1 MVRYSGMVMA
11 YLDKYVIY
19 SSTCKNS
26 SNINSY
32 YIAIP
37 QKDYDGYSLCVGL
50 PDKHVDF
57 ALKDS
62 ILEEFNDN
70 LEKIDSEKIIYA
82 LPVVPRGLVINEDN
96 QNDDKVYQELS
107 QSLLSMMADIFD
119 EMIENNHKQME
130 QKVFLV
136 VKNEAQKK
144 FFDWMD
150 MKKPGLFQEIW
161 LNNRKLEEL
170 SVNNNLMNDE
180 MIGTGNS
187 GNALSGGLTT
197 SSYEVSKP
205 KVKVLVSPSKHGFST
220 ITGLFLTIVMSLFLG
235 ISLAIMIVK

>member
-19 SSTCKNS
+19 SSTCKNN
-26 SNINSY
+26 SNISSY

-37 QKDYDGYSLCVGL
+37 QGDYDGYSLCVGL
-50 PDKHVDF
+50 PDKQVDF
-57 ALKDS
+57 TLKNS

-70 LEKIDSEKIIYA
+70 LEKIDSEKIIYT
-82 LPVVPRGLVINEDN
+82 LPVVPGGLVIDDDN
-96 QNDDKVYQELS
+96 QNDDKVYLELS

-130 QKVFLV
+130 QQVFLI

-150 MKKPGLFQEIW
+150 MERPGLFQEIW
-161 LNNRKLEEL
+161 LNNKKLEQS
-170 SVNNNLMNDE
+170 SVSNNLMNDE
-180 MIGTGNS
+180 MVGTGNS
-187 GNALSGGLTT
+187 GNALSGGPAT

-220 ITGLFLTIVMSLFLG
+220 ISGLFLTIVMSLFLG
-235 ISLAIMIVK
+235 ISLAIIILK

>member
-1 MVRYSGMVMA
+1 MVKYSGMIMA
-11 YLDKYVIY
+11 YLDKFVIY
-19 SSTCKNS
+19 STTCKNN

-37 QKDYDGYSLCVGL
+37 QGDYDGYSLCVGL
-50 PDKHVDF
+50 PDKQVDF
-57 ALKDS
+57 TLNNS

-70 LEKIDSEKIIYA
+70 LEKINSEKIIYV
-82 LPVVPRGLVINEDN
+82 LPVVPRGLVIDDDN
-96 QNDDKVYQELS
+96 QNDDKVYSELS

-136 VKNEAQKK
+136 VKNEVQKK

-150 MKKPGLFQEIW
+150 MNHPKLFQEIW
-161 LNNRKLEEL
+161 LSNKKMEQP
-170 SVNNNLMNDE
+170 SVSNNLMNDE
-180 MIGTGNS
+180 MGGTGNS
-187 GNALSGGLTT
+187 GNALSGGPAT

-205 KVKVLVSPSKHGFST
+205 KVKVLVLPSKHGFST
-220 ITGLFLTIVMSLFLG
+220 IAGLFLTIVMSLFLG
-235 ISLAIMIVK
+235 ISLAIIIVK

>member
-19 SSTCKNS
+19 SSTCKNN
-26 SNINSY
+26 SNISSY
-32 YIAIP
+32 FIAIP
-37 QKDYDGYSLCVGL
+37 HGDYDGYSLCVGL
-50 PDKHVDF
+50 PNKQVDF
-57 ALKDS
+57 TSKNS

-82 LPVVPRGLVINEDN
+82 LPVVPRGLVIDDDN
-96 QNDDKVYQELS
+96 QNDDKVYLELS

-130 QKVFLV
+130 QQVFLI
-136 VKNEAQKK
+136 VKNETQKK

-150 MKKPGLFQEIW
+150 MKRPGLFQEIW
-161 LNNRKLEEL
+161 LNNKKLEQS
-170 SVNNNLMNDE
+170 SVSNNLMNDE
-180 MIGTGNS
+180 MVGTGNS
-187 GNALSGGLTT
+187 GNALSGGPAT

-220 ITGLFLTIVMSLFLG
+220 IVGLFLTIVMSLFLG
-235 ISLAIMIVK
+235 ISLAIIIVK

>member
-119 EMIENNHKQME
+119 EMIEHHYKHF
-130 QKVFLV
+130 VPIVSIV
-136 VKNEAQKK
+136 VYHE
-144 FFDWMD
+144 
-150 MKKPGLFQEIW
+150 
-161 LNNRKLEEL
+161 
-170 SVNNNLMNDE
+170 ND
-180 MIGTGNS
+180 
-187 GNALSGGLTT
+187 
-197 SSYEVSKP
+197 
-205 KVKVLVSPSKHGFST
+205 VL
-220 ITGLFLTIVMSLFLG
+220 
-235 ISLAIMIVK
+235 